1 MYSFTY
7 VVYFRKNGEQVKKKL
22 FTWNFQVHYMPNSFA
37 AGIGRLAH
45 IATAILVAWSQNKAQ
60 HPALR
65 TRNNLSVSA
74 DADLYWGLTSVKNAP
89 QLDGHVERGKD
100 FPGT

>member
-1 MYSFTY
+1 M
-7 VVYFRKNGEQVKKKL
+7 
-22 FTWNFQVHYMPNSFA
+22 HYMPNSFA

-45 IATAILVAWSQNKAQ
+45 IATTILVAWSQNKAQ